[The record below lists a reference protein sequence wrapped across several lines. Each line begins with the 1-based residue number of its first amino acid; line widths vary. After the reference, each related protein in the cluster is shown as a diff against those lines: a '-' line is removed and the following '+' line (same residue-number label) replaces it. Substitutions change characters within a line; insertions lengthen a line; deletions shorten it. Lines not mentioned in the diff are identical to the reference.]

1 MSGKDISI
9 DINKQNNKTQFG
21 NQDQKENWEPTRLGL
36 YTYLYRRD
44 IDVAPKLR
52 LKLLP
57 LGVRVSNEVLELINC
72 DRLIGVETTQ
82 V

>member
-1 MSGKDISI
+1 MSGI
-9 DINKQNNKTQFG
+9 DIDKKNNKSYIG
-21 NQDQKENWEPTRLGL
+21 HQKENWEPTRLGL
-36 YTYLYRRD
+36 YTYLYRKD

-57 LGVRVSNEVLELINC
+57 LGIRVSNEVLELINC